1 MGYKSTVLHQRPEMW
16 SCKTLIYNSLLIIKY
31 NEFKIKGQISPNI
44 FSLIFGFC
52 MVGKQYRDQ
61 EYLVKIGKR
70 IVEIRDLRKITQ
82 EKLAE
87 LTEIDTRQIGRI
99 ERAETNVSISSLK
112 LIADHLKISV
122 SDLLDFSKST
132 KK

>member
-1 MGYKSTVLHQRPEMW
+1 M
-16 SCKTLIYNSLLIIKY
+16 
-31 NEFKIKGQISPNI
+31 
-44 FSLIFGFC
+44 
-52 MVGKQYRDQ
+52 GKQYRDQ

-87 LTEIDTRQIGRI
+87 LTGIDTRQIGRI

-112 LIADHLKISV
+112 LITDHLKISV
-122 SDLLDFSKST
+122 SDLLDFSKSQE
-132 KK
+132 K

>member
-1 MGYKSTVLHQRPEMW
+1 
-16 SCKTLIYNSLLIIKY
+16 
-31 NEFKIKGQISPNI
+31 
-44 FSLIFGFC
+44 
-52 MVGKQYRDQ
+52 VGKQYRDQ

-87 LTEIDTRQIGRI
+87 LTQIDTRQIGRI

-112 LIADHLKISV
+112 LIADNLKISV
-122 SDLLDFSKST
+122 SDLLDFSKSIE
-132 KK
+132 K

>member
-1 MGYKSTVLHQRPEMW
+1 
-16 SCKTLIYNSLLIIKY
+16 
-31 NEFKIKGQISPNI
+31 
-44 FSLIFGFC
+44 
-52 MVGKQYRDQ
+52 MVGKQYRNQ

-99 ERAETNVSISSLK
+99 ERAETNVSISSIK
-112 LIADHLKISV
+112 LIADNLKISV
-122 SDLLDFSKST
+122 PELLDVSKLAD
-132 KK
+132 K

>member
-1 MGYKSTVLHQRPEMW
+1 M
-16 SCKTLIYNSLLIIKY
+16 
-31 NEFKIKGQISPNI
+31 
-44 FSLIFGFC
+44 
-52 MVGKQYRDQ
+52 GKQYRDQ

-87 LTEIDTRQIGRI
+87 LTQIDTRQIGRI

-112 LIADHLKISV
+112 LIADNLKISV
-122 SDLLDFSKST
+122 SDLLDFSKSIE
-132 KK
+132 K